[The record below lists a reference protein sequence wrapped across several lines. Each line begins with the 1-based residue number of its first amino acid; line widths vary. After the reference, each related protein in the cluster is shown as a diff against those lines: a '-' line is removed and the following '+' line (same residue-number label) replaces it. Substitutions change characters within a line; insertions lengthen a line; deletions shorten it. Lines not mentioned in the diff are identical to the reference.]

1 MSHPGMWNGW
11 FFGPTLKNNAVVRKI
26 RYSIISKYNEIPLAA
41 NNQGHLLIC
50 EPSDCVIVARIGI
63 ALRTATRTIEASK
76 AHVHSLQRMTKT
88 QLQLLGR
95 GGRKR

>member
-11 FFGPTLKNNAVVRKI
+11 CFGPTLQNRAVVWKI
-26 RYSIISKYNEIPLAA
+26 RYSIISKYNEILCAT
-41 NNQGHLLIC
+41 NSQEHLLIC
-50 EPSDCVIVARIGI
+50 EPSGCVIVARIAI

-88 QLQLLGR
+88 QL
-95 GGRKR
+95 